1 MEGIEAVLELLA
13 AAAAELD
20 GMGKQEMAEEVR
32 EVIAKLSAGGEDEE
46 PEEEY
51 EEAGATKTDEGV

>member
-1 MEGIEAVLELLA
+1 
-13 AAAAELD
+13 
-20 GMGKQEMAEEVR
+20 MGKQEMAEEVR

-46 PEEEY
+46 QEEEY